1 MAELGPGTRLGR
13 YQVDRVIGRRDVA
26 DICRAHDEQGLPY
39 AVKVFHRG
47 GEEVMRRAS
56 LVIGLEHPNIAR
68 NYEVFPYDEGFCVVQ
83 EWVPGG
89 SLEAELAYAGRLSM
103 EQTLRLGRD
112 LASALGYAH
121 ERGILHRD
129 ITPANVL
136 RHPDGRYMLVDFGAL
151 GQLEHDTGLT
161 RAGQVAGTP
170 YYMSPEQL
178 TGSPQ
183 GAASDIF
190 GLGLLLFRAVYG
202 RVPDESAEN
211 LLDLLSRRV
220 QQPIEVPESPLRGL
234 ITACLALDPDARPR
248 SAEVLEML
256 RVLTEQWNASYAVS
270 EADVD
275 EAIPPPLSWPSPP
288 TTSPPATTWPGQG
301 QWQMPAQRL
310 PVPSYG
316 PSRRSIGTRGV
327 LAGAGVAAL
336 VAVVVLASVLGA
348 SWTGIVLVANGVLI
362 AAAGVAVARWLRR
375 RWSARS
381 DQVGHDV
388 SRVFFSATS
397 RADLSQSLMI
407 EVNAMMASLQTIDQ
421 RLLGKTVVAFIDEYE
436 KADASADRQSAL
448 LGMVSVLE
456 KVEHR
461 LAPWHVRHRDAIAT
475 TIAVVGCVAGVLSA
489 VQPFLG

>member
-1 MAELGPGTRLGR
+1 VAELGPGTRLGR

-26 DICRAHDEQGLPY
+26 DICRAHDERGLPY

-68 NYEVFPYDEGFCVVQ
+68 NYEVFPYGEGFCVVQ

-89 SLEAELAYAGRLSM
+89 SLEAELAYAGRLSI

-202 RVPDESAEN
+202 RVPDESADN

-220 QQPIEVPESPLRGL
+220 QQPIEVPQSPLRGL
-234 ITACLALDPDARPR
+234 ISACLALDPNARPR

-256 RVLTEQWNASYAVS
+256 RVLTEQWNASYTAS
-270 EADVD
+270 EAEVEDAV
-275 EAIPPPLSWPSPP
+275 PPPLTRPSPP
-288 TTSPPATTWPGQG
+288 RMTTTSPPATTSPGQG
-301 QWQMPAQRL
+301 QWQL

-316 PSRRSIGTRGV
+316 PSSRSAGRRGV
-327 LAGAGVAAL
+327 VVGAGVVAL

-381 DQVGHDV
+381 DQVGQDV
-388 SRVFFSATS
+388 SRVLFSATS
-397 RADLSQSLMI
+397 RADLSRSLMI

-456 KVEHR
+456 KVEKR

-475 TIAVVGCVAGVLSA
+475 AIAVVGCVAGVVSA